1 MRKIDV
7 SNSTKQRYRARIVGA
22 GSYVP
27 PDILTNADLEK
38 IVDTSN
44 DWIVSRT
51 GIKERHIATREMS
64 GVDMAANASAAAIE
78 NANWKPED
86 VEMIIV
92 ATVTP
97 DYRLPSNSCVLQE
110 RLGLVNSGTM
120 DIAAACAGYIHGQS
134 IASAYIESGQYEKIL
149 VIGVEK
155 LSTITN
161 YKDRGTCILF
171 GDAAGAVALERTTG
185 DSGVL
190 ASFLKSDG
198 RLGKLLWIPVG
209 GTHSPHSEA
218 MQNGGIQ
225 NGEDCLNMV
234 GSEVF
239 KHAVRQMGDAALRVI
254 ESSGLKTEDV
264 DMVVPHQANIRII
277 DALRK
282 RLDLPEDRV
291 YVNIDR
297 FGNTSSASVPLALDE
312 ALRTKRIKE
321 GDNVLMLAFGGGL
334 TWGASMVR
342 I

>member
-1 MRKIDV
+1 VNR
-7 SNSTKQRYRARIVGA
+7 SAQPATHARIA
-22 GSYVP
+22 GCGSFVP

-38 IVDTSN
+38 IVDTS
-44 DWIVSRT
+44 DEWITTRT

-64 GVDMAANASAAAIE
+64 GVDMAVKASEAALAM
-78 NANWKPED
+78 AGWKPED
-86 VEMIIV
+86 VQMVIV
-92 ATVTP
+92 GTVTP

-110 RLGLVNSGTM
+110 RLGLLNACTM

-134 IASAYIESGQYEKIL
+134 IAAAYIESGQYERIL

-155 LSTITN
+155 LSSITN

-171 GDAAGAVALERTTG
+171 GDAAGAIALESTTE
-185 DSGVL
+185 DVGVL

-209 GTHSPHSEA
+209 GTQSPYPEV
-218 MQNGGIQ
+218 MRNGGVN
-225 NGEDCLNMV
+225 NGEDCLHME

-239 KHAVRQMGDAALRVI
+239 KHAVRQMGDAALKVI
-254 ESSGLKTEDV
+254 ERSGLTPDDV

-282 RLDLPEDRV
+282 RLGLPEERV
-291 YVNIDR
+291 YINIER
-297 FGNTSSASVPLALDE
+297 FGNTSSASVPLAFDE
-312 ALRTKRIKE
+312 AMRTKKINP

-334 TWGASMVR
+334 TWGASLVR

>member
-1 MRKIDV
+1 V
-7 SNSTKQRYRARIVGA
+7 SNSNRPQYRARIAGA

-27 PDILTNADLEK
+27 PDILTNADLEE
-38 IVDTSN
+38 IVDTS
-44 DWIVSRT
+44 DEWITSRT
-51 GIKERHIATREMS
+51 GIKERHIASREMS
-64 GVDMAANASAAAIE
+64 GVDMAVNASRAALE
-78 NANWKPED
+78 SANWKPED

-92 ATVTP
+92 GTVTP
-97 DYRLPSNSCVLQE
+97 DYRLPSNSCVLQD
-110 RLGLVNSGTM
+110 RLGMVNAGTM

-134 IASAYIESGQYEKIL
+134 IASAYIESGQLERVL

-171 GDAAGAVALERTTG
+171 GDAAGAVALERTIE

-209 GTHSPHSEA
+209 GTHSPYPEV
-218 MQNGGIQ
+218 MRNGGVQ
-225 NGEDCLNMV
+225 NGEDCLHMV

-239 KHAVRQMGDAALRVI
+239 KHAVRQMGDAALRVV
-254 ESSGLKTEDV
+254 SKAGLEAKDI

-282 RLDLPEDRV
+282 RLELPEDKV
-291 YVNIDR
+291 YVNIER

-312 ALRTKRIKE
+312 ALRTKRIKA

-334 TWGASMVR
+334 TWGASLVR
-342 I
+342 M